1 MPVLMGFRA
10 KVLNLA
16 RQGIGHEDIS
26 YKLGCVGVARL
37 HIKHIVLHETATMHR
52 GAKAGPADGEP
63 SLPAGP
69 DTSTKRNPQ

>member
-10 KVLNLA
+10 KIMNLA
-16 RQGIGHEDIS
+16 RQGKGWEDIAVELNCKGIS
-26 YKLGCVGVARL
+26 RL
-37 HIKHIVLHETATMHR
+37 HVKQIVLHETAPQLR

-69 DTSTKRNPQ
+69 DIRRQT

>member
-16 RQGIGHEDIS
+16 RQGLGHEDIS

-37 HIKHIVLHETATMHR
+37 HIKHIVLHETAPQLQ
-52 GAKAGPADGEP
+52 GAKAGPAPDEP
-63 SLPAGP
+63 SVTAGP
-69 DTSTKRNPQ
+69 DIRSKG